1 MKKLLFLIL
10 CTAAGS
16 VSAQPWPRQE
26 RFTLDNTKR
35 MTDASVSLFNV
46 HSDYDFPYVI
56 PAREDVTEKL
66 VRILDYLEGAT
77 ADGIADAAT
86 GERVTDMRRIPAR
99 FVFTQGDFRPYSYEW
114 GVT

>member
-77 ADGIADAAT
+77 ADGIADADAAT
-86 GERVTDMRRIPAR
+86 GERVTDMRRI
-99 FVFTQGDFRPYSYEW
+99 SS
-114 GVT
+114 

>member
-77 ADGIADAAT
+77 ASPTPQRANGLPTCGASPRVSSSRKAISGPT
-86 GERVTDMRRIPAR
+86 PTNGE
-99 FVFTQGDFRPYSYEW
+99 
-114 GVT
+114 

>member
-77 ADGIADAAT
+77 ADGIADAALPT
-86 GERVTDMRRIPAR
+86 CGASPRVSSSRKAISGPTPTNGE
-99 FVFTQGDFRPYSYEW
+99 
-114 GVT
+114 